1 MFYNRHCPISPPAHH
16 SRRVSHSSPPRL
28 SGCRH
33 HQPSKGVNLVSR
45 RSGPPDRAAGSLEL
59 NSGSGPMDALVVG
72 AQSRCSIPT

>member
-1 MFYNRHCPISPPAHH
+1 MTRPSFPARAKPKQVWVCASTVIREEPIF
-16 SRRVSHSSPPRL
+16 R
-28 SGCRH
+28 
-33 HQPSKGVNLVSR
+33 R